1 MTGRRRLVSSKR
13 SFADVW
19 HSVLEYLSRE
29 DADRGVRQ
37 LDGKELRGQTVRV
50 LADYEVRL
58 PRVRLGPLLI
68 LLFSVAPITTA
79 EMNAET
85 TAIVKTVIDIVRN
98 AHLPTAANARALLLP
113 AARFMTVGRGL
124 PHEGRVKT
132 VGRPVTRGGRI
143 VAPQN
148 HILARFVTTAAG
160 TKGSGM
166 KRMTDLTTALLG
178 SLTAMRASGKL
189 TRKSHLKRS
198 LEFAPLRI
206 GENRLFWRRI
216 HVSDALWFTYLPVFS
231 SVARHSRRT

>member
-1 MTGRRRLVSSKR
+1 MVTGRRRLVSSKR

-58 PRVRLGPLLI
+58 LRVRLGPLLI

-98 AHLPTAANARALLLP
+98 AHLPTTANARTLLP
-113 AARFMTVGRGL
+113 AVRFKMTVG
-124 PHEGRVKT
+124 
-132 VGRPVTRGGRI
+132 
-143 VAPQN
+143 
-148 HILARFVTTAAG
+148 
-160 TKGSGM
+160 
-166 KRMTDLTTALLG
+166 
-178 SLTAMRASGKL
+178 
-189 TRKSHLKRS
+189 
-198 LEFAPLRI
+198 
-206 GENRLFWRRI
+206 
-216 HVSDALWFTYLPVFS
+216 
-231 SVARHSRRT
+231 